1 MNPRNLLAALTLVV
15 LALLVWQLRWVLLVL
30 FGAVV
35 LAVAL
40 DVPVHMLIKRFS
52 MQRPLALLLVVVVL
66 AIGGMVVMRLLLPE
80 LITQFGQLTS
90 LLPSLLGKVRTILSS
105 QPLLAYLNQSI
116 PDQFSCE

>member
-66 AIGGMVVMRLLLPE
+66 AIVLVPAAG
-80 LITQFGQLTS
+80 
-90 LLPSLLGKVRTILSS
+90 
-105 QPLLAYLNQSI
+105 LAENEDVASRN
-116 PDQFSCE
+116 CM